1 LKPKQPL
8 LALEYRI
15 RQIWPESL
23 PCQTATAQ
31 TEDSLELSSP
41 ARGALEM
48 VKLAE
53 QWEEE
58 KSCFALISKL
68 TLGQNE
74 IDEPTEPWI

>member
-1 LKPKQPL
+1 
-8 LALEYRI
+8 
-15 RQIWPESL
+15 
-23 PCQTATAQ
+23 
-31 TEDSLELSSP
+31 
-41 ARGALEM
+41 M